1 MLNIWGRFV
10 RKRSEHMPNYAP
22 LKRADCVLVVV
33 DIQEKLLPV
42 INDFISVLER
52 SVKMVKAA
60 QTLDVPVVFT
70 QQYTKGLG
78 ATHSTL
84 TDLFP
89 DFSYVEKTTFNCFG
103 SPEFTTRLTEL
114 KAETIVIIGIEAH
127 ICVCQT
133 ALEGLHRG
141 FNVHVV
147 ADAVGSRTTVNKNI
161 GLERIK
167 QAGGVITGTEL
178 TIYEW
183 IERSDSD
190 AFRSML
196 PLLK

>member
-1 MLNIWGRFV
+1 
-10 RKRSEHMPNYAP
+10 MPNFAP
-22 LKRADCVLVVV
+22 LKKQGCVLVVV
-33 DIQEKLLPV
+33 DIQEKLLPAV
-42 INDFISVLER
+42 NDFLSVLER

-60 QTLDVPVVFT
+60 QTLEVPIVFT

-78 ATHSTL
+78 PTHSAL
-84 TDLFP
+84 TKLFP
-89 DFSYVEKTTFNCFG
+89 DFSYLEKTTFNCFG
-103 SPEFTTRLTEL
+103 TPAFSDRLTEL
-114 KAETIVIIGIEAH
+114 KAETLVIIGIEAH

-147 ADAVGSRTTVNKNI
+147 ADAVGSRTAANKNI
-161 GLERIK
+161 GLERIR

-178 TIYEW
+178 TVYEW